1 MVEANSIVV
10 KCVYIVI
17 LLSKTPHLKYQLYT
31 TKVTTMAKKK
41 NANHLVPQQRQLVA
55 AATAESVTVIDH
67 ESTANATKGNQNNDD
82 TTMNTATEATATTT
96 TSTEVYELL
105 QVDLGDMVKVKQV
118 LDECVA
124 MILLDYLPENTAWDN
139 FKLSIMTCACIAA
152 MIAQMQQY
160 SNITIPSNR
169 VVLIVCGTIYFVCS
183 TLLQYI
189 TTFIDEDTII
199 YTQPITEKTEA
210 QRIKNRKNHLSL
222 MMQMMNSSS
231 ISSSSK
237 KSGNDEDDEDHHNP
251 SSMYLYYNRTTK
263 TFTHPEPALPLQ
275 NPKLSQYGLRIRTT
289 LPRFSQYYTV
299 TFELQVPQSTSTQ
312 YQVTQTWS
320 IGQFFDHAGYFDEIG
335 FANAIEQLLIE
346 QLDAEQYSSSS
357 TADATKKLD

>member
-1 MVEANSIVV
+1 
-10 KCVYIVI
+10 
-17 LLSKTPHLKYQLYT
+17 
-31 TKVTTMAKKK
+31 MAKKK
-41 NANHLVPQQRQLVA
+41 NANHLAPQQQRQLVA

-67 ESTANATKGNQNNDD
+67 ESSATAKATRGQDD
-82 TTMNTATEATATTT
+82 TTMNTTTEAATTT
-96 TSTEVYELL
+96 TTTTTTEVYELL

-169 VVLIVCGTIYFVCS
+169 VVLIVCGTIYFACS

-189 TTFIDEDTII
+189 TTFVDEDTII
-199 YTQPITEKTEA
+199 YTQPITEKTEE

-231 ISSSSK
+231 SSK
-237 KSGNDEDDEDHHNP
+237 KSGTDGDEDDDHNNN
-251 SSMYLYYNRTTK
+251 SSSLYLYYNRATK
-263 TFTHPEPALPLQ
+263 TFTQPEPALPLQ

-299 TFELQVPQSTSTQ
+299 TFELQIPPQSSSTKSLL
-312 YQVTQTWS
+312 QVKQTWS
-320 IGQFFDHAGYFDEIG
+320 IGQFFDHLGYFDEIG
-335 FANAIEQLLIE
+335 FANAIERVLIE
-346 QLDAEQYSSSS
+346 QLDAEQYS
-357 TADATKKLD
+357 TADDAAKKRD